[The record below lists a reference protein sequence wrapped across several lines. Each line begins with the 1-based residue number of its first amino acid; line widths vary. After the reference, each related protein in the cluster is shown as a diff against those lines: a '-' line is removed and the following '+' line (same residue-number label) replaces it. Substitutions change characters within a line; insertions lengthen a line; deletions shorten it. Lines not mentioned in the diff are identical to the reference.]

1 MSNVF
6 FDGTKEVSNG
16 RPQIFVDQA
25 GYFPES
31 RKTAVL
37 PFPADMFSI
46 VDENGEK
53 YFEGAV
59 SHFGYDECSGDDVY
73 IADFSSFKRSGSYRI
88 SAGGALSALFR
99 IGHGV
104 YSKLFRDTAKA
115 FYYFRCGCALDEKYA
130 GEYIHDI
137 CHTAEAKI
145 YNGEGTVDVTGGWH
159 DAGDY
164 GRYIT
169 PGACACAQLLYAYK
183 LFPKAF
189 DGLDL
194 NIPES
199 GSGVPDILSECRYE
213 LEWMLKMQR
222 EDGAV
227 YHKVT
232 TMRHAPFIM
241 PEDDKEQLIVFPIS
255 SMATA
260 DLCAVCALAAGIY
273 RPFDK
278 VFSDRLAKAADLS
291 YRWLKANPDFVAF
304 HNPKGCDTGL
314 YGESSDVDN
323 RYWAA
328 AEMFVL
334 TGDKRYSADFVKL
347 YHEGFDRD
355 DYVRMAL
362 GYSVIGGLGSLA
374 YILCDHEGRENAVA
388 NALKEQFSNE
398 AYWLRDKSKASGY
411 GASME
416 DWDYYW
422 GSNMVLL
429 QHAMKFI
436 LAAKFT
442 GNSEFYGYIE
452 EQIHVLLGR
461 NPLGISYVTGTG
473 EYRCENPH
481 YRPAEADGIEES
493 IPGLVIGGPNRER
506 NDPAAVSLIPEGTPP
521 MKCFTDN
528 KDCYSLN
535 EVTIYWNSPAV
546 FVLAYLTGYAD
557 NSGSL

>member
-1 MSNVF
+1 MSSVF
-6 FDGTKEVSNG
+6 FDGKTGTSDVS
-16 RPQIFVDQA
+16 PKIFVDQA
-25 GYFPES
+25 GYLPGS
-31 RKTAVL
+31 RKTAVI
-37 PFPADMFSI
+37 PFPADVFSI
-46 VDENGEK
+46 IDENGEK
-53 YFEGAV
+53 HFEGAV
-59 SHFGYDECSGDDVY
+59 SDYGSDACSGDDVY
-73 IADFSSFKRSGSYRI
+73 IADFSSFRRSGSYRI
-88 SAGGALSALFR
+88 SSGGVLSALFR

-104 YSKLFRDTAKA
+104 YNKLFRDTAKA

-130 GEYIHDI
+130 GEFVHDA

-145 YNGEGTVDVTGGWH
+145 YGGEGTVDVSGGWH

-169 PGACACAQLLYAYK
+169 AGACACAQLLYAYK

-222 EDGAV
+222 GDGAV

-241 PEDDKEQLIVFPIS
+241 PEDDKEQLFVFPVS

-273 RPFDK
+273 RSFDK
-278 VFSDRLAKAADLS
+278 AFSDRLTKAAELS
-291 YRWLKANPDFVAF
+291 YKWLKENPGLVAF
-304 HNPKGCDTGL
+304 SNPKDCDTGL
-314 YGESSDVDN
+314 YAESSDVDN

-347 YHEGFDRD
+347 YNEGFYHD
-355 DYVRMAL
+355 DYVRVAL

-374 YILCDHEGRENAVA
+374 YILCDREGVEHSITS
-388 NALKEQFSNE
+388 ALKDQFARE
-398 AYWLRDKSKASGY
+398 AYWLRNKSKASGY

-422 GSNMVLL
+422 GSNMVLM

-442 GNSEFYGYIE
+442 GNDEFYGYIE
-452 EQIHVLLGR
+452 EQLHVLLGR

-473 EYRCENPH
+473 EYRCCNPH
-481 YRPAEADGIEES
+481 YRPSAADGIEES
-493 IPGLVIGGPNRER
+493 IPGLVIGGPNRNR
-506 NDPAAVSLIPEGTPP
+506 NDPVAANVIPEGTPP
-521 MKCFTDN
+521 MKCFADN
-528 KDCYSLN
+528 RDCYSLN
-535 EVTIYWNSPAV
+535 EVTIYWNSPVV
-546 FVLAYLTGYAD
+546 FVLAFLTGYAD
-557 NSGSL
+557 NSERF